1 MPRWILLLSLIIL
14 TQVGTATE
22 PAAAPLFSD
31 AEWNRHNSAVTTSAS
46 ATSAQVGSEVPVGP
60 SIASLLGGL
69 VLVVGLAVG
78 LGWTAKRLGMKR
90 LIQGQGK
97 HLTVI
102 ETVPIG
108 FKRQATLLRLGD
120 QVLVVGLGEHECCHL
135 GTFAAAAL
143 GLPNTTPAQPSPLP
157 AKPDGA
163 FAGILAK
170 LNSGGA
176 P

>member
-1 MPRWILLLSLIIL
+1 MARWILLLMLL
-14 TQVGTATE
+14 AQVGMSAESTAT
-22 PAAAPLFSD
+22 PVFSD
-31 AEWNRHNSAVTTSAS
+31 AEWNRHNNAVTTTAP
-46 ATSAQVGSEVPVGP
+46 ATSAQVGSNVPVGP
-60 SIASLLGGL
+60 SIAALLGGL

-97 HLTVI
+97 HLSVI

-135 GTFAAAAL
+135 GTFPAAAL
-143 GLPNTTPAQPSPLP
+143 SLPAASAPLP
-157 AKPDGA
+157 PTQPTKPDGA

-170 LNSGGA
+170 LNGGGA